1 MQIIKCLSCDNDV
14 DKDFLYKRC
23 PICGEVVGG
32 EEELS
37 SFVFLTIYRAKK
49 EGAFEALRTHVFNSE
64 NEQAVEIIRALWD
77 NKKRLVVEQKVIDRI
92 LKDKPSDWTP
102 VAAPK
107 VSIPTPVSNTP
118 ALVSCKACN
127 NQISNHAETCP
138 HCGHPTG
145 VHVCPK
151 CGGIKTRVISGAS
164 KTASIFFWG
173 AYAANKVRSTY
184 ECLDC
189 KQKF

>member
-1 MQIIKCLSCDNDV
+1 MQTIVCLYCQNDIDV
-14 DKDFLYKRC
+14 DYQNRQC
-23 PICGEVVGG
+23 PYCGKFVVSA
-32 EEELS
+32 ERMKEA
-37 SFVFLTIYRAKK
+37 VDAVIWLTRNKGLFDALKVHIYNHEDDRAI
-49 EGAFEALRTHVFNSE
+49 N
-64 NEQAVEIIRALWD
+64 IIRSVTERQDSA
-77 NKKRLVVEQKVIDRI
+77 VEQKVIERI
-92 LKDKPSDWTP
+92 LKDKPADWTP
-102 VAAPK
+102 VAALK
-107 VSIPTPVSNTP
+107 VSIPIPVSNAP

-127 NQISNHAETCP
+127 NQISNHAKTCP

-151 CGGIKTRVISGAS
+151 CGSIKTKVISGAS

-189 KQKF
+189 KHKW